1 MSSKEKL
8 INLLTG
14 IKNSRI
20 GEKRKFERLAYDKVI
35 KQLESYEGPFELDL
49 ILKFPGVGKKI
60 SSLIKEFFETG
71 NIKEAVESKDIL
83 QKFQKIHGV
92 GPTKAEEWYSKG
104 YRSFEDIPITEL
116 TENQK
121 ISIQYYEELN
131 QRIPRLE
138 IEYLELELFTYFKYI
153 NSLNKSHIFGNISGS
168 YRRGYE
174 DSGDIDVIVCIN
186 DKSLRTYIE
195 NFPYFVKIMY
205 KGEKKITGIIKIPQ
219 IKYKNVMIGGIHRQ
233 IDFEIV
239 DIASINNLSTYYFAE
254 LYFTGS
260 KEHNI
265 MMRSIA
271 SQQGKRLNEKELI
284 DLNDSTTFYANS
296 EKDIYDFL
304 NLDYLEPYERNNSM
318 KEIYK
323 LNYEKTIQHYK
334 KYKDLS
340 YENMK
345 YLINF

>member
-1 MSSKEKL
+1 MLSKEKL
-8 INLLTG
+8 INLLIN
-14 IKNSRI
+14 IKNTRI
-20 GEKRKFERLAYDKVI
+20 GEKRKFERIAYDKVI
-35 KQLESYEGPFELDL
+35 KQLESYEGPFELNEV
-49 ILKFPGVGKKI
+49 LKFPGVGKKI
-60 SSLIKEFFETG
+60 GSLIKEFFETG
-71 NIKEAVESKDIL
+71 NIEEAVESEDKNIIL
-83 QKFQKIHGV
+83 QNFQKIHGV

-104 YRSFEDIPITEL
+104 YRSFEDISKVEL

-121 ISIQYYEELN
+121 VSIEYYEELN

-153 NSLNKSHIFGNISGS
+153 NSINKSRIFGNIAGS

-186 DKSLRTYIE
+186 DTSLRTYIE

-205 KGEKKITGIIKIPQ
+205 NGEKKITGIIKIPQ

-239 DIASINNLSTYYFAE
+239 NNFSMYYFAE

-265 MMRSIA
+265 MMRSKA
-271 SQQGKRLNEKELI
+271 AEQGKRLNEKELI
-284 DLNDSTTFYANS
+284 DLKDSTTFYVNN
-296 EKDIYDFL
+296 EKDIYDYL
-304 NLDYLEPYERNNSM
+304 NLDYLEPYQRNN
-318 KEIYK
+318 KNLEIYK
-323 LNYEKTIQHYK
+323 INYEKSLEHYK